1 MNRKNRVVCAH
12 PPQYTARMSEQ
23 ERSYVIGTHDAEI
36 QRLGVQH
43 RVWRASVLDLWN
55 IAGITRG
62 QTIIDA
68 GAGSGYATRD
78 LAEIVGP
85 SGRVIALER
94 SHRFLS
100 ALNAN
105 AEAHRFANV
114 EAVDADLMEYEWPNA
129 IADRIWCRW
138 VLTFLADP
146 ARAVAGF
153 ARALKPGGKAI
164 IQEYYDY
171 ASWHLAPRSDVFEA
185 YVAKII
191 AHWRASGGEPD
202 IGLELPRMLAA
213 AGLEVETVRPVVF
226 TARMNDF
233 AARWPNGFAR
243 GYLPVMREAGAVTA
257 AEATKITAVLDRY
270 EADPN
275 ALVITPG
282 VLQVIARKP

>member
-1 MNRKNRVVCAH
+1 
-12 PPQYTARMSEQ
+12 MSE

-36 QRLGVQH
+36 ERLGVQH

-55 IAGITRG
+55 VAGVAAG

-85 SGRVIALER
+85 KGRVIALER
-94 SHRFLS
+94 SHRFLA

-105 AEAHRFANV
+105 ADARGLSNV
-114 EAVDADLMEYEWPNA
+114 EAVETDLLDYAWPEG

-138 VLTFLADP
+138 VLAFVADP
-146 ARAVAGF
+146 ARVIAGF
-153 ARALKPGGKAI
+153 ARALKPCGKVI

-171 ASWHLAPRSDVFEA
+171 GSWRLAPKSEVFEA

-191 AHWRASGGEPD
+191 ARWRTSGGDSD
-202 IGLELPRMLAA
+202 IGIELPKLLPE
-213 AGLEVETVRPVVF
+213 AGLQIETVRPVVF

-233 AARWPNGFAR
+233 AATWPNGFAR
-243 GYLPVMREAGAVTA
+243 GYLPVMRDAGDIGA
-257 AEATKITAVLDRY
+257 AESAEIEAELDRY
-270 EADPN
+270 QADPN

-282 VLQVIARKP
+282 VLQIVATKR